1 LIGKSWVPGGVTVTV
16 LSMNH
21 TDTNL
26 HNDVDALK
34 ALIAEQA
41 QELATQQAAITT
53 YQNTI
58 TTHKDTITT
67 QQAAITALHEQ
78 LRLFLA
84 RRFGAS
90 SERVMEAQLGLFNEA
105 EQDAVAADDDEV
117 ADAESVEVPAHRR
130 TRPTRKPLSEELPRV
145 SVVHDLS
152 EADKVCPRDGTALEC
167 IGTVDSE
174 QLDIVPATIRV
185 LRHER
190 RKYACPCC
198 KQHMVTAPMTAQPI
212 PKSQAS
218 PGLLA
223 FVATAKYVDAL
234 PLYRQTQQFER
245 LGLDCSR
252 ATLARWMV
260 RCGALVQPLI
270 NVLRDEML
278 ALDYIHIDETTVQV
292 LKESGKSAQST
303 SYVWAQRSGLPEQPI
318 ILFDY
323 DPSRSGE
330 VPRRLLDGFHGYLQT
345 DAYAGYN
352 PVVEAQQLT
361 RVLCMAHAR
370 RYFTDAL
377 KAKGINPNKLP
388 PNPGKGERYPIKALS
403 FFKSLYAIE
412 RRIREK
418 PPDERYRIRQR
429 DTLPVLDKFKLWIDR
444 TLPKVLATSKLGV
457 ALAYAH
463 NHWDGLTRFCDDGRL
478 AIDNNAV
485 ENAIRPFCVGRRN
498 WLFSDSVAGA
508 NASANLYSLIST
520 AKANRLEPYAYLRH
534 VFTELPKAES
544 LEHIEALLPYRLDP
558 SDLIEHPG

>member
-1 LIGKSWVPGGVTVTV
+1 MK
-16 LSMNH
+16 H
-21 TDTNL
+21 AATDL
-26 HNDVDALK
+26 PKDVDALK
-34 ALIAEQA
+34 ARIAEQA
-41 QELATQQAAITT
+41 RELAAQQAAIEE
-53 YQNTI
+53 QQSTI
-58 TTHKDTITT
+58 ST
-67 QQAAITALHEQ
+67 QQATITSLHEQ
-78 LRLFLA
+78 LRLYLA

-90 SERVMEAQLGLFNEA
+90 SERATEAQLGLFNEA
-105 EQDAVAADDDEV
+105 EHDAAAADAEEGGDG
-117 ADAESVEVPAHRR
+117 ESVEVPAHRR
-130 TRPTRKPLSEELPRV
+130 TRPTRKPLSAELPRV
-145 SVVHDLS
+145 TVMHDLS
-152 EADKVCPRDGTALEC
+152 EADKVCPHDGTALEC

-174 QLDIVPATIRV
+174 QLDIVPATVRV
-185 LRHER
+185 LHHER

-198 KQHMVTAPMTAQPI
+198 RRHMATAPMAAQPI

-270 NVLRDEML
+270 NLLRDEML
-278 ALDYIHIDETTVQV
+278 ALDYIHMDETTVQV
-292 LKESGKSAQST
+292 LKESGKCAQSA
-303 SYVWAQRSGLPEQPI
+303 SYMWAQRSGLPERPI

-323 DPSRSGE
+323 DPTRSGE
-330 VPRRLLDGFHGYLQT
+330 VPKRLLDGFHGYLQT

-377 KAKGINPNKLP
+377 KAKGVNPNKLP
-388 PNPGKGERYPIKALS
+388 PRPGKGERYPIKALN
-403 FFKSLYAIE
+403 FFKTLYAIE

-429 DTLPVLDKFKLWIDR
+429 DTRPVLEKFKLWLDR
-444 TLPKVLATSKLGV
+444 TRPKVLATSKLGE

-463 NHWDGLTRFCDDGRL
+463 HHWDGLTRFCDDGRL
-478 AIDNNAV
+478 EIDNNAV

-508 NASANLYSLIST
+508 RASANLYTLIST
-520 AKANRLEPYAYLRH
+520 AKANGLEPYAYLRR
-534 VFTELPKAES
+534 VLTELPKAES

-558 SDLIEHPG
+558 SDLIEHPA

>member
-1 LIGKSWVPGGVTVTV
+1 
-16 LSMNH
+16 MNH
-21 TDTNL
+21 TDTDL
-26 HNDVDALK
+26 PNDVDALK

-41 QELATQQAAITT
+41 QELAMQQA
-53 YQNTI
+53 TI
-58 TTHKDTITT
+58 TS
-67 QQAAITALHEQ
+67 LHEQ

-90 SERVMEAQLGLFNEA
+90 SERVTEAQLGLFNEA
-105 EQDAVAADDDEV
+105 EQEAEAVIEDEGI
-117 ADAESVEVPAHRR
+117 DAESVEVPAHRR
-130 TRPTRKPLSEELPRV
+130 TRPTRKPLSEALPRV

-152 EADKVCPRDGTALEC
+152 EADKVCPRDGTALAC

-174 QLDIVPATIRV
+174 QLDIVPATVRV
-185 LRHER
+185 LHHER

-270 NVLRDEML
+270 NLLRDELL

-303 SYVWAQRSGLPEQPI
+303 SYIWAQRSGLPERPI

-352 PVVEAQQLT
+352 PVVETQQLT

-388 PNPGKGERYPIKALS
+388 PKPGKGEHVPIKALN
-403 FFKSLYAIE
+403 FFKTLYAIE
-412 RRIREK
+412 RRIREE
-418 PPDERYRIRQR
+418 PPDERYQIRQR
-429 DTLPVLDKFKLWIDR
+429 DTQPVLDKFKLWIDR
-444 TLPKVLATSKLGV
+444 TRPKVLATSKLGE
-457 ALAYAH
+457 ALAYAQ

-508 NASANLYSLIST
+508 RASANLYSLIST
-520 AKANRLEPYAYLRH
+520 AKANGLEPYAYLRH
-534 VFTELPKAES
+534 VFTELPKAEN

-558 SDLIEHPG
+558 SDLIEHPS

>member
-1 LIGKSWVPGGVTVTV
+1 
-16 LSMNH
+16 MNH
-21 TDTNL
+21 TDITL
-26 HNDVDALK
+26 ADDVEVLK
-34 ALIAEQA
+34 ARIAEQV
-41 QELATQQAAITT
+41 QELAEQQADIAAQQATITAQKTTIATQQS
-53 YQNTI
+53 TI
-58 TTHKDTITT
+58 TS
-67 QQAAITALHEQ
+67 LSEQ

-90 SERVMEAQLGLFNEA
+90 SERAQDAQLGLFNEA
-105 EQDAVAADDDEV
+105 EQDAEALVDEEV
-117 ADAESVEVPAHRR
+117 VDAESVEVPAHRR
-130 TRPTRKPLSEELPRV
+130 TRPSRKPLSAELPRI

-152 EADKVCPRDGTALEC
+152 EADKICPHDGTALEC

-185 LRHER
+185 LHHER

-198 KQHMVTAPMTAQPI
+198 KQHMATAPMTAQPI

-234 PLYRQTQQFER
+234 PLYRQTQQFKR

-252 ATLARWMV
+252 ATLSRWMV

-270 NVLRDEML
+270 NLLRDEML
-278 ALDYIHIDETTVQV
+278 ALDYIHIDETTVQL
-292 LKESGKSAQST
+292 LKESGKAAQST
-303 SYVWAQRSGLPEQPI
+303 SYLWAQRSGLPEQPI

-330 VPRRLLDGFHGYLQT
+330 VPKRLLEGFDGYLQT

-352 PVVEAQQLT
+352 PVVKTQQLT

-388 PNPGKGERYPIKALS
+388 PKPGKGERVPIKALN
-403 FFKSLYAIE
+403 FFKTLYAIE
-412 RRIREK
+412 RRIREE

-429 DTLPVLDKFKLWIDR
+429 DTLPVLDKFKVWIER
-444 TLPKVLATSKLGV
+444 TLPRVLASSKLGE

-508 NASANLYSLIST
+508 NASARLYSLIST
-520 AKANRLEPYAYLRH
+520 AKANGLEPYAYLRH

>member
-1 LIGKSWVPGGVTVTV
+1 
-16 LSMNH
+16 MDH
-21 TDTNL
+21 TNTDL
-26 HNDVDALK
+26 PDDVDALK
-34 ALIAEQA
+34 ARIAEQA
-41 QELATQQAAITT
+41 QELTIQQAELARH
-53 YQNTI
+53 QATI
-58 TTHKDTITT
+58 STHQQTITT
-67 QQAAITALHEQ
+67 QQATITSLHEQ

-90 SERVMEAQLGLFNEA
+90 SERVTEAQLGLFNEA
-105 EQDAVAADDDEV
+105 EQDAEAVMEDEV
-117 ADAESVEVPAHRR
+117 GDTESVEVPAHRR
-130 TRPTRKPLSEELPRV
+130 TRPTRKPLSDTLPRV

-152 EADKVCPRDGTALEC
+152 DADKVCPHDGTVLAC

-174 QLDIVPATIRV
+174 QLDIVPATVRV

-198 KQHMVTAPMTAQPI
+198 KQHLVTAAMTAQPI

-260 RCGALVQPLI
+260 RCGSLVQPLI
-270 NVLRDEML
+270 NLLRDELL
-278 ALDYIHIDETTVQV
+278 ALDYLHMDETTVQV
-292 LKESGKSAQST
+292 LKASGKSAERT
-303 SYVWAQRSGLPEQPI
+303 SYLWAQRSGLPERPI

-330 VPRRLLDGFHGYLQT
+330 VPRRLLDGFSGYLHT

-352 PVVEAQQLT
+352 PVVDAQQLT
-361 RVLCMAHAR
+361 RILCMAHAR

-377 KAKGINPNKLP
+377 KARGINPSKLP
-388 PNPGKGERYPIKALS
+388 PKPGKGERVPIKALN
-403 FFKSLYAIE
+403 FFKTLYTIE
-412 RRIREK
+412 RRLREE

-429 DTLPVLDKFKLWIDR
+429 DTQPVLEKFKLWLDR
-444 TLPKVLATSKLGV
+444 TLPKVLPTSKLGE
-457 ALAYAH
+457 ALAYTH
-463 NHWDGLTRFCDDGRL
+463 KHWDGLTRFCDDGRL

-508 NASANLYSLIST
+508 RASANLYSLIST
-520 AKANRLEPYAYLRH
+520 AKANGLEPYAYLRH

-558 SDLIEHPG
+558 SDLIEHPS